1 MNAEQIVAI
10 AKVLIGIAILL
21 GACRPLWMKR
31 VDEKLNGRRP
41 PVEHTE
47 GPSARLVRRI
57 WTNQVGRVV
66 LILVA
71 GSICVVFAARILG
84 AIGTSS
90 TSRASSVSSKFTSE
104 EFGFAAKFTTSDVK
118 EKTISPAMTSFVSYI
133 DNGAYY
139 SEVQVL
145 TKDLSQDLV
154 DDAYLDRM
162 METTVKAGHFVV
174 LDKAKYATLH
184 GYPAITQEMRL
195 DPTSGHEAS
204 VSMMI
209 VVAKDRN
216 HIYMVTGLASPN
228 SERSSIQRFLAS
240 FELKDAAKSS

>member
-1 MNAEQIVAI
+1 METFKKIFFGAFIVLIGIGDIVFDKSWLWGSVIVAIGLSLLVKKWGNIMVQGMGQAVNAEQIVAI

-41 PVEHTE
+41 
-47 GPSARLVRRI
+47 LVNILKAPRHVWLRRI
-57 WTNQVGRVV
+57 WTNQVGRVG

-104 EFGFAAKFTTSDVK
+104 EFGFAAKFTTSNIK

-133 DNGAYY
+133 DNGAS

-162 METTVKAGHFVV
+162 METTVKAG
-174 LDKAKYATLH
+174 
-184 GYPAITQEMRL
+184 RL
-195 DPTSGHEAS
+195 FCIG
-204 VSMMI
+204 
-209 VVAKDRN
+209 
-216 HIYMVTGLASPN
+216 
-228 SERSSIQRFLAS
+228 
-240 FELKDAAKSS
+240 